1 MRTPP
6 SPQRLAPGGLSTAAL
21 QRCQVCLRHMS
32 PGDAAAAA
40 AFAAAGGSCPLVLPS
55 SEQPLEPPSLPPA
68 QQQQLLGAALEAVQ
82 RSPAAADASL
92 QPALQQLRRRH
103 ALLSTCSSLGTA
115 CPGASSAQLRAAR
128 EAARSL
134 QQSALAGGEGAA
146 GSGAL
151 DSCLQQLLTSGCPA
165 VCVLGVAAMLLSL
178 QAQPEQAPQPPAT
191 LLGDPD
197 AAAAAQQAVAA
208 AADTAVAAS
217 LTAMSGGEAA
227 QEAGAQQQQLS
238 AGDAVQNLF
247 GLLRSLHQ
255 QAEPEAPAGDAA
267 GDAQQAAAAAGASA
281 AALDALRQ
289 QVWQH
294 LQRKAAAYDGTGGAA
309 ETDAHLQASAQP
321 TALLRML
328 WHCAL
333 VVQAQVQAVLPALPR
348 PALMLAYP
356 LIFLQVLEL
365 LGSVGTA
372 SLWPGWAPPTSELSA
387 AGSTPAAM
395 AGSAH
400 RQALLFTRAAAML
413 AVEWPDAVQRCRLSA
428 PDFANVQAAE
438 AALLRLVAAAERP
451 EQLRLLLRLLHEVLP
466 DDAFPE
472 TAGAEAV
479 LPEAAEAATA
489 TAAEEEEETA
499 ETAAASTEAT
509 DEPVPEAARVEQEQA
524 AGAPAAGVA
533 AAAEA
538 VTSPLHCAWAACLQS
553 LLALRDLHSVLAA
566 LDERASQQAQQAHQQ
581 PERQQGAVSPPA
593 LLTQQEAAALLEAA
607 DATQGPAAAAALA
620 LLLPYAPLR
629 RPRWQQL
636 LLAVGGS
643 GSAADLAAGLPGL
656 APLLLVLVQQ
666 QPALLTKLA
675 AGDRTGQAQ
684 LQLLVS
690 AALVQQS
697 SGGSGYGS
705 PLGGSGCL
713 SLGMAVA
720 AAAAAVLA
728 AARQYIAAAWLAM
741 EASGTPRLLRV
752 LDNGPNALLR
762 LLRSCATGSLAAEN
776 AAAAADRVESGAE
789 DDHAPRIAT
798 PLAAAALL
806 RSLPRQCSA
815 ALDQLAADL
824 QLQ

>member
-1 MRTPP
+1 
-6 SPQRLAPGGLSTAAL
+6 
-21 QRCQVCLRHMS
+21 
-32 PGDAAAAA
+32 
-40 AFAAAGGSCPLVLPS
+40 
-55 SEQPLEPPSLPPA
+55 
-68 QQQQLLGAALEAVQ
+68 
-82 RSPAAADASL
+82 
-92 QPALQQLRRRH
+92 
-103 ALLSTCSSLGTA
+103 
-115 CPGASSAQLRAAR
+115 
-128 EAARSL
+128 
-134 QQSALAGGEGAA
+134 
-146 GSGAL
+146 
-151 DSCLQQLLTSGCPA
+151 
-165 VCVLGVAAMLLSL
+165 
-178 QAQPEQAPQPPAT
+178 
-191 LLGDPD
+191 
-197 AAAAAQQAVAA
+197 
-208 AADTAVAAS
+208 
-217 LTAMSGGEAA
+217 
-227 QEAGAQQQQLS
+227 
-238 AGDAVQNLF
+238 
-247 GLLRSLHQ
+247 
-255 QAEPEAPAGDAA
+255 
-267 GDAQQAAAAAGASA
+267 
-281 AALDALRQ
+281 
-289 QVWQH
+289 
-294 LQRKAAAYDGTGGAA
+294 
-309 ETDAHLQASAQP
+309 
-321 TALLRML
+321 
-328 WHCAL
+328 
-333 VVQAQVQAVLPALPR
+333 
-348 PALMLAYP
+348 
-356 LIFLQVLEL
+356 
-365 LGSVGTA
+365 
-372 SLWPGWAPPTSELSA
+372 
-387 AGSTPAAM
+387 M

-438 AALLRLVAAAERP
+438 AALLRLVAAAKRP

-489 TAAEEEEETA
+489 TAAEQEEETA

-553 LLALRDLHSVLAA
+553 LLVLRDLHSVLAT

-581 PERQQGAVSPPA
+581 PERQQGAGSPPA
-593 LLTQQEAAALLEAA
+593 LLTQQEAEALLEAA
-607 DATQGPAAAAALA
+607 DAAQGPAAAAALA

-697 SGGSGYGS
+697 SGGSGYGI
-705 PLGGSGCL
+705 PLGGRGL
-713 SLGMAVA
+713 SLSMAVA
-720 AAAAAVLA
+720 AAAAAELA
-728 AARQYIAAAWLAM
+728 AARQYTAAAWLAM

-752 LDNGPNALLR
+752 LDNGPKALLR

-776 AAAAADRVESGAE
+776 AAAAADRLESGAE

-806 RSLPRQCSA
+806 RSLPGQCSA